1 MTVAGQKP
9 RSKWYVLVYP
19 IAGAVV
25 AGVIWQAVV
34 LVHQWNLVEHAQ
46 FYYLIIA
53 AFNQMAVYLAL
64 VPAMRMF
71 YQAADIEMSATKTFG
86 LLATGMA
93 MARIIPAGEYLVW
106 RASLRHEPNSASAT
120 TQWTIMY
127 LSWMFCGLVGL
138 FIAAEIATLVFYPN
152 AHTPDVAGYLRY
164 LPIILSMLMMLAVL
178 LVRLQPVQVLVKRL
192 AYNRFGSHAVSP
204 FGIIRD
210 RKLDLATLVALTLA
224 AIVTWLIEGFTLY
237 LCFLAIG
244 LNVPVVVTLFA
255 FAFARLFSI
264 IPITPGSIGEIE
276 AGTTLFFAAYSFPLG
291 PIFTGTVLY
300 RFMAYWPPLLVGA
313 IAFLAGG
320 TKDKKA
326 LAYAYRLQTRHNINP
341 SEGV

>member
-1 MTVAGQKP
+1 MTGSGQKT
-9 RSKWYVLVYP
+9 RSKWFVLVYP

-25 AGVIWQAVV
+25 AGIVWQAVV
-34 LVHQWNLVEHAQ
+34 LVHQWHLLAHAQ
-46 FYYLIIA
+46 FYYLLIA
-53 AFNQMAVYLAL
+53 SFNQMAVYLAL

-71 YQAADIEMSATKTFG
+71 YQAADIDMSATKTFG

-106 RASLRHEPNSASAT
+106 RTSLRHEENSASAT

-127 LSWMFCGLVGL
+127 LTWMFCGLVGL
-138 FIAAEIATLVFYPN
+138 FIAAEIATFIFYPN

-164 LPIILSMLMMLAVL
+164 LPIILSMLLMLVVL
-178 LVRLQPVQVLVKRL
+178 LVRLEPVQKLVKRF

-237 LCFLAIG
+237 LCFLSIG
-244 LNVPVVVTLFA
+244 LNVPIVITLFA

-264 IPITPGSIGEIE
+264 LPITPGSIGEIE

-291 PIFTGTVLY
+291 PVFTATVLY
-300 RFMAYWPPLLVGA
+300 RFMAYWPPLLVGFL
-313 IAFLAGG
+313 AFLVGG
-320 TKDKKA
+320 SRDKKA
-326 LAYAYRLQTRHNINP
+326 LTEAYRLRARRNFKQ
-341 SEGV
+341 S